1 MHLQDV
7 RNEVASQ
14 IANLPDDQIEAVWS
28 YLNELTK
35 AERNQTDLLNQYLT
49 FWCGNQLL
57 GTRIDHIIQIIPIVE
72 ITSLPDFPPYMK
84 GVISL
89 REEMIPVMDLRLRLG
104 KEETPYTNHTCIV
117 IINIQGRSFGLIVDG
132 VEKVERIPEQDIC
145 PPPKQTSGDTGYLM
159 GIAKREHIILILSV
173 DYLLSTNEISTIL
186 NLSEW
191 ENNGEFHLE

>member
-72 ITSLPDFPPYMK
+72 ITSF
-84 GVISL
+84 
-89 REEMIPVMDLRLRLG
+89 
-104 KEETPYTNHTCIV
+104 
-117 IINIQGRSFGLIVDG
+117 LIF
-132 VEKVERIPEQDIC
+132 R
-145 PPPKQTSGDTGYLM
+145 
-159 GIAKREHIILILSV
+159 HI
-173 DYLLSTNEISTIL
+173 
-186 NLSEW
+186 
-191 ENNGEFHLE
+191 